1 MSSEIKLIRQTSL
14 QLSVIGLKFLKLK
27 PKSLSYDWLTFTA
40 NLNIILKSYGPLK
53 VKGPDR
59 RVECPKTYLIFRI
72 KTFIFLNFIASL
84 PNSIPCSLSFLQ
96 PSEASSFWT
105 LLYPLKFMV
114 TFLFDSMYI
123 IVHRIIYMYV
133 LMKIWIQYVE
143 PIYFCLF
150 LGIWFRTDQTTIRKG
165 HP

>member
-14 QLSVIGLKFLKLK
+14 QFSVIGLKFLKLK

-72 KTFIFLNFIASL
+72 KTFIFLNFHCITPQL
-84 PNSIPCSLSFLQ
+84 H
-96 PSEASSFWT
+96 T
-105 LLYPLKFMV
+105 LLPFLPPAPWGFLLLNPTIPFKVYGHFFIWFYVYNCTQNHLYVCINENMN
-114 TFLFDSMYI
+114 TICWAYLFLFVCGDL
-123 IVHRIIYMYV
+123 VQDWPDNH
-133 LMKIWIQYVE
+133 
-143 PIYFCLF
+143 
-150 LGIWFRTDQTTIRKG
+150 
-165 HP
+165 